1 MGSLSDVVALEQT
14 IVMHSPIGPLTLV
27 SDGSYLLE
35 LRFGGDMQGVS
46 DTSMESQGPSW
57 CPILQQAR
65 SELAE
70 YFKGSLMEFSVPYKM
85 RGTPFQQRVWRALC
99 DVPYGTTC
107 SYSELAA
114 RIGSPQ
120 GARAVGLALGRN
132 PLAIVVPCHRVIG
145 ANGSL
150 TGFGGGVETKRL
162 LLEHENRYL
171 NPDRPSRVQ
180 RI

>member
-1 MGSLSDVVALEQT
+1 MGSLCDVVALEQT
-14 IVMHSPIGPLTLV
+14 LVMLSPIGPLTMV
-27 SDGSYLLE
+27 SDGSHLLE
-35 LRFGGDMQGVS
+35 LRFGGDAQGAP
-46 DTSMESQGPSW
+46 DISMESQGPSS
-57 CPILQQAR
+57 CPTLQRAR
-65 SELAE
+65 SELVA
-70 YFKGSLMEFSVPYKM
+70 YFQGSLREFSVPYKM

-99 DVPYGTTC
+99 DVPYGATC

-114 RIGSPQ
+114 RIGSPR

-171 NPDRPSRVQ
+171 NPDLPSRVQ